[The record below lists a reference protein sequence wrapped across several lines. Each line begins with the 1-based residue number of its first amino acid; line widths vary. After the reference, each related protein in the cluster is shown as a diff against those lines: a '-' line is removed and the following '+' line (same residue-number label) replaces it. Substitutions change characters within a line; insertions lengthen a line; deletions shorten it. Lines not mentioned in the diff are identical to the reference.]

1 MSYHGVVYVDMQP
14 LLYPGAT
21 QIRGAYKIHPFAEND
36 YTTKTKRK
44 VGIADEALRVVSYLY
59 DRNFAVSPAK
69 KDQKVADKKDN
80 KKVIKHHPNSTLSN
94 PTHLFIKR
102 QENRTSMAMT

>member
-1 MSYHGVVYVDMQP
+1 MSYHGVVYIDMQP

-21 QIRGAYKIHPFAEND
+21 QIRGAYKIHPFTDSE
-36 YTTKTKRK
+36 YMTKTKRK
-44 VGIADEALRVVSYLY
+44 MGIADEALKVISNLY

-80 KKVIKHHPNSTLSN
+80 KKV
-94 PTHLFIKR
+94 
-102 QENRTSMAMT
+102 